1 MKKIFAI
8 LLSLMIMISAIPA
21 SLAAPVADATID
33 ETAEGSLTIFKY
45 DFTNAMKD
53 GVWNEDSFVSTGW
66 RESYVETVLGS
77 TVREGDANGEA
88 DHALGN
94 GQTSNGYAIKGVE
107 FTIAKVAEIVTFTE
121 SANDM
126 HPDHNLTQVLY
137 GFDKV
142 ASADL
147 LAAMGLADGANRY
160 INADSTDKLDNSKYY
175 YTSNIINKALVDA
188 INDNATTL
196 KNAMEAFI
204 STRDN
209 AIALPLTDEN
219 GMSRAEG
226 LDLGLWL
233 CMETAVPEMVT
244 STTDP
249 FFISLP
255 MTTVSGNENSAS
267 PAGGTAWNYDVVIYP
282 KNHTGI
288 PSLEKTLRE
297 SKEDT
302 GKNNG
307 TTEITDGFEHTGTAS
322 SGDKLDYQILSTLPT
337 ITSKATSLSVYNFYD
352 TLSEGLTYC
361 KNDVKIEFFVDKE
374 CTEPV
379 AVWEETDGKFTVTYS
394 EDNRHMTIDMTSKG
408 LSEINSTSITN
419 AYGKVYTCYSNYTMR
434 ISYGATVNADDSLVY
449 GENGNDNKVVLT
461 WKRTSTEYYDTL
473 VDDCHVFSFGIDL
486 TKLFE
491 GLDSESAEILDLFS
505 SVKFK
510 IYNETDGYW
519 VQAQMDEESGYYYV
533 TGHVAEEADGTVFV
547 PITVADEQGKIFIK
561 GLEDDSYVITEIE
574 TADGYTLLKD
584 DIKLVIT
591 ALENEDCTC
600 DIYSEDI
607 LGVLQN
613 DPHYAF
619 DGGYDLKLSGMPQK
633 QLHHLFLTA
642 EATVDTNAVT
652 MEADGESLNAFVPL
666 TIVNTEGFDLPN
678 TGDNGTLIFTAGGIM
693 MMVAAVVV
701 IMFVSKKPKNASA
714 NASKK

>member
-8 LLSLMIMISAIPA
+8 ILSLMTMISMIPA

-33 ETAEGSLTIFKY
+33 ESADASLTIFKY

-53 GVWNEDSFVSTGW
+53 GVWNEDSFISTGW

-77 TVREGDANGEA
+77 TVREGDANGEP
-88 DHALGN
+88 DHVLGN

-121 SANDM
+121 AANDM
-126 HPDHNLTQVLY
+126 HPDYNLTQVLY

-147 LAAMGLADGANRY
+147 LSAMGLADGASRY
-160 INADSTDKLDNSKYY
+160 INADITDKLDNSKYY
-175 YTSNIINKALVDA
+175 YTSNTINKALAFA

-196 KNAMEAFI
+196 KNAMEAYV
-204 STRDN
+204 SAQDD

-226 LDLGLWL
+226 LELGLWL

-249 FFISLP
+249 FFVFLP
-255 MTTVSGNENSAS
+255 MTTVTGNENSAS
-267 PAGGTAWNYDVVIYP
+267 PAGGTEWNYDVVIYP

-288 PSLEKTLRE
+288 PTLEKTLRE

-302 GKNNG
+302 GKNDG
-307 TTEITDGFEHTGTAS
+307 TSEITDGFDHTATAS

-352 TLSEGLTYC
+352 TLCEGLTYC
-361 KNDVKIEFFVDKE
+361 KKDVKIEFFTDKE
-374 CTEPV
+374 CADPINT
-379 AVWEETDGKFTVTYS
+379 WEEADGKFTVTYS
-394 EDNRHMTIDMTSKG
+394 EDNRHMTIDMTAKG
-408 LSEINSTSITN
+408 LEEINN
-419 AYGKVYTCYSNYTMR
+419 APYPNEYGKIYSGYSNYTIR

-461 WKRTSTEYYDTL
+461 WKRTSSEYYDTL
-473 VDDCHVFSFGIDL
+473 IDDCHMFSFGIDL

-491 GLDSESAEILDLFS
+491 GLDSETAEITNLFK

-519 VQAQMDEESGYYYV
+519 VQATLDEETGFYYV
-533 TGHVAEEADGTVFV
+533 TDHVAEEADATVFI
-547 PITVADEQGKIFIK
+547 PVAVEDDFGKIFIK
-561 GLEDDSYVITEIE
+561 GLEDDSYVITEVE

-600 DIYSEDI
+600 DIYSEDV

-633 QLHHLFLTA
+633 QLKHLFLTA

-678 TGDNGTLIFTAGGIM
+678 TGDNGTLIFTAGGILM
-693 MMVAAVVV
+693 MFAAVVV
-701 IMFVSKKPKNASA
+701 ILFVCKKPKDATA

>member
-8 LLSLMIMISAIPA
+8 ILSLMIMISMIPA
-21 SLAAPVADATID
+21 TLAAPVADATID
-33 ETAEGSLTIFKY
+33 ETATGSLTIFKY

-53 GVWNEDSFVSTGW
+53 GVWNEDSFISTGW

-88 DHALGN
+88 DNVLGN

-107 FTIAKVAEIVTFTE
+107 FTIAKVADIVTYTE
-121 SANDM
+121 VAEDQSNIT
-126 HPDHNLTQVLY
+126 HVLY
-137 GFDKV
+137 GFDKT

-147 LAAMGLADGANRY
+147 LSALNLADGEGRY
-160 INADSTDKLDNSKYY
+160 TNADASAKLDNTKYY
-175 YTSNIINKALVDA
+175 YASNTINKALADA
-188 INDNATTL
+188 IIDNATTL
-196 KNAMEAFI
+196 KNAMESFVSAQE
-204 STRDN
+204 T
-209 AIALPLTDEN
+209 AIALPLTDAN
-219 GMSRAEG
+219 GMTRAED
-226 LDLGLWL
+226 LELGLWL

-249 FFISLP
+249 FFVSVP
-255 MTTVSGNENSAS
+255 MTTVTGNENSAS
-267 PAGGTAWNYDVVIYP
+267 PAGGTEWNYDVVIYP

-302 GKNNG
+302 GKNDG
-307 TTEITDGFEHTGTAS
+307 TSEITDGFAHIGTAS
-322 SGDKLDYQILSTLPT
+322 SGDKLDYQILSSLPS
-337 ITSKATSLSVYNFYD
+337 ITSNATRLSVYNFYD
-352 TLSEGLTYC
+352 TLSEGLAYC

-379 AVWEETDGKFTVTYS
+379 AVWEEADGKFTVTYS
-394 EDNRHMTIDMTSKG
+394 EDNRHMTIDMTAKG
-408 LSEINSTSITN
+408 LSEINSTSFTN
-419 AYGKVYTCYSNYTMR
+419 AYGKIYSGYSNYTMR

-461 WKRTSTEYYDTL
+461 WKRTSSEYYDTL
-473 VDDCHVFSFGIDL
+473 IDDCHMFSFGIDL

-491 GLDSESAEILDLFS
+491 DLDSETAEITNLFK

-519 VQAQMDEESGYYYV
+519 VQAALNEESGYYYV
-533 TGHVAEEADGTVFV
+533 TDHVAEEADATVFV
-547 PITVADEQGKIFIK
+547 PVAVEDDFGKIFIK
-561 GLEDDSYVITEIE
+561 GLEDDSYVITEVE

-591 ALENEDCTC
+591 ALKNEDCTC

-633 QLHHLFLTA
+633 QLHHLLLTA

-693 MMVAAVVV
+693 MMFAAVVV
-701 IMFVSKKPKNASA
+701 ILFVCKKPKNASA
-714 NASKK
+714 DASKK

>member
-33 ETAEGSLTIFKY
+33 ETADASLTIFKY
-45 DFTNAMKD
+45 DLTNAMKD
-53 GVWNEDSFVSTGW
+53 GVWDEDTFTSTGV
-66 RESYVETVLGS
+66 RESYVETILGT
-77 TVREGDANGEA
+77 TVREGDSNGEV
-88 DHALGN
+88 DNTLGN
-94 GQTSNGYAIKGVE
+94 GQNSNGYALKGVE
-107 FTIAKVAEIVTFTE
+107 FTIAKVADIVTYTE
-121 SANDM
+121 TAEDNSN
-126 HPDHNLTQVLY
+126 TTYVLY
-137 GFDKV
+137 GFDKT
-142 ASADL
+142 ATADL
-147 LAAMGLADGANRY
+147 LSALNLANGEGRY
-160 INADSTDKLDNSKYY
+160 VNADASAKLDSSKYY
-175 YTSNIINKALVDA
+175 YTSNTLNKALSDA
-188 INDNATTL
+188 LIANATTL
-196 KNAMEAFI
+196 KNAMEAYVAAQK
-204 STRDN
+204 D

-219 GMSRAEG
+219 GMTRAEG

-233 CMETAVPEMVT
+233 CIETAVPEMVT
-244 STTDP
+244 STTEP
-249 FFISLP
+249 FFVSLP
-255 MTTVSGNENSAS
+255 MTTVTGNENSAS

-302 GKNNG
+302 GKNDG
-307 TTEITDGFEHTGTAS
+307 TSEITDGFEHTGTAS

-337 ITSKATSLSVYNFYD
+337 ITSKATGLSVYNFYD

-379 AVWEETDGKFTVTYS
+379 AVWEEADGKFTVTYS
-394 EDNRHMTIDMTSKG
+394 EDNRHMTIDMTAKG

-419 AYGKVYTCYSNYTMR
+419 AYGKVYAGYSNYTMR

-533 TGHVAEEADGTVFV
+533 TGHVAEETDGTVFV
-547 PITVADEQGKIFIK
+547 PVTVTDEQGKIFIK

-600 DIYSEDI
+600 GIYSEDI

-652 MEADGESLNAFVPL
+652 MEADGESFNAFVPL

-701 IMFVSKKPKNASA
+701 IMFVCKKPKKASMDV
-714 NASKK
+714 SKK